1 MMRVRPIKLEIEG
14 FQSFKERQIIDFEK
28 LCECG
33 IFGIFGETGS
43 GKSSI
48 LDAIILALY
57 DEIPKEKELPSE
69 SEGLKNFLNNSSDK
83 MEIYFKFALDNDIF
97 EISRKYALGKTKG
110 VDTLKKK
117 EVLMKKNNV
126 IIAEK
131 STQLKSYL
139 DEEFGLSVDDFM
151 RTVVLPQGKFSEF
164 LKLKGTDKKDSIA
177 RIFNME
183 EYGKKLKDRANLEK
197 KKLEAEKKDWESQKE
212 NIEWTSSE
220 DIKSCEKSLV
230 DNKILLE
237 NLINEKKDFDIYYTE
252 VNGLKNLLE
261 RYNSLLQE
269 KKALENLKEHI
280 LSQQTILDKSSQAD
294 EIKEYISKN
303 DDLEKNLLKSEN
315 DLKIYTISKE
325 KLEKQLNIIKAELL
339 ELDKT
344 SEELET
350 KKGAIDFDKRKY
362 QKISSAYS
370 DKKIILSK
378 EKTLEKYKKDILHC
392 ENQIAIYQEE
402 IKALNFKLE
411 NNQRE
416 ISLLPNANEES
427 LEEINSQ
434 ILQLKSLLKTFEENQ
449 REKKEIDSSLV
460 ALEEE
465 KEKLE
470 KEKVTTLE
478 NLETLEKEKIKN
490 LAFELSKT
498 LEEGKPCP
506 VCGSTHHVTM
516 DFSKTTSL
524 NLDKEIKNISS
535 KKDKLIGKISEI
547 IGTITEL
554 TNRKSKLDILYEER
568 VMIDSDYNSI
578 QSKVENLTKEI
589 EDKKKELQIIKEKEI
604 SLQNQKVKLE
614 SDIKNTT
621 LNLSREEKNLSNTKL
636 ETETIQ
642 KEIETIS
649 QNLDKIYIDI
659 SLENLEDR
667 KITLEENQEILENLE
682 KKIKE
687 NLNLKNKKI
696 DLREDINSKLS
707 IDNVEISKVTS
718 DINHLSEQI
727 KSNALNISLL
737 LEKYNFIDKEDVKKY
752 YLKDSEK
759 ENLKKEIDGFNS
771 NLTRVINILD
781 ETEKN
786 IDGRTLSD
794 DQWQE
799 IKDKKENLE
808 NSITKLNIDISDTE
822 KALVRKREN
831 LIKIQEIDKQL
842 VKVSKKLA
850 VAEDIYT
857 KLRTKDFVSFLV
869 DKKLKNVVAMA
880 SQRLNKI
887 SNGRY
892 QLTSDE
898 SSNFYVVDFFNE
910 GKRRRTATLSGGE
923 TFVVSL
929 CLALALSKQL
939 QLKGKRPLEFFFLDE
954 GFGSLDSKLLD
965 KVMDSIE
972 NIRSEEKIKIGI
984 ITHLEELKLRVLK
997 RIQVEKAIPGERGS
1011 KIKMI

>member
-1 MMRVRPIKLEIEG
+1 MRPIKLEIEG
-14 FQSFKERQIIDFEK
+14 FQSFKERQTIDFEK

-57 DEIPKEKELPSE
+57 GEIPKEKELSPTD
-69 SEGLKNFLNNSSDK
+69 EGLKNFLNNSSDK
-83 MEIYFKFALDNDIF
+83 MEIYFKFALGSDIF
-97 EISRKYALGKTKG
+97 EINRKYGIGKTKG
-110 VDTLKKK
+110 IEVLKLK
-117 EVLMKKNNV
+117 EVLMKKNDV
-126 IIAEK
+126 IVAEK
-131 STQLKSYL
+131 STQLNEKL
-139 DEEFGLSVDDFM
+139 DEEFGLGVGDFV

-164 LKLKGTDKKDSIA
+164 LKLRGEAKRKTIEN
-177 RIFNME
+177 IFNME

-197 KKLEAEKKDWESQKE
+197 KKLEAEKKECESQKE
-212 NIEWTSSE
+212 SIEWTSSE

-237 NLINEKKDFDIYYTE
+237 NLTNEKKDFDIYYTE

-269 KKALENLKEHI
+269 KKSLEDLKEHI

-659 SLENLEDR
+659 SLESLEDR

>member
-43 GKSSI
+43 GKSTI

-57 DEIPKEKELPSE
+57 GEIPKEKELAKE
-69 SEGLKNFLNNSSDK
+69 DEGLKNFLNNSSDK
-83 MEIYFKFALDNDIF
+83 MEIYFKFALGSDIF
-97 EISRKYALGKTKG
+97 EINRKYGIGKTKG
-110 VDTLKKK
+110 VEVLKLK
-117 EVLMKKNNV
+117 EVLMKKNDV
-126 IIAEK
+126 IVAEK
-131 STQLKSYL
+131 STQLDEKL
-139 DEEFGLSVDDFM
+139 DEEFGLGVGDFV

-164 LKLKGTDKKDSIA
+164 LKLRGEAKRKTIEN
-177 RIFNME
+177 IFNME

-197 KKLEAEKKDWESQKE
+197 KKLEAEKKEWESQKE
-212 NIEWTSSE
+212 NIEWTFSE

-252 VNGLKNLLE
+252 VNGLKNFLE
-261 RYNSLLQE
+261 RYRSLLQE
-269 KKALENLKEHI
+269 KKSLEDLKEHI

-294 EIKEYISKN
+294 EIKGYISKN

-325 KLEKQLNIIKAELL
+325 KLEKQLNIIKSELL
-339 ELDKT
+339 ELDKN

-350 KKGAIDFDKRKY
+350 KKGAVDFDKGEY
-362 QKISSAYS
+362 QKISNTYS

-378 EKTLEKYKKDILHC
+378 EKTLEKYRKDILHC
-392 ENQIAIYQEE
+392 ENQISIYQEE
-402 IKALNFKLE
+402 IKALNSKLE

-416 ISLLPNANEES
+416 ISLIPNTDEES
-427 LEEINSQ
+427 LEEVNSQ
-434 ILQLKSLLKTFEENQ
+434 VLQLKSLLKTFEENQ
-449 REKKEIDSSLV
+449 KEKKEIDSSLV

-470 KEKVTTLE
+470 KEKITTLE

-516 DFSKTTSL
+516 DFSKTTNL
-524 NLDKEIKNISS
+524 NLDKDIKNISS

-554 TNRKSKLDILYEER
+554 TNRKSKLDILYEEK
-568 VMIDSDYNSI
+568 VMTDIDYNSI
-578 QSKVENLTKEI
+578 QSKVESLTKEI
-589 EDKKKELQIIKEKEI
+589 EDKKKELQIIKEKQI
-604 SLQNQKVKLE
+604 SLQNQKIKLE
-614 SDIKNTT
+614 SDIKNTN
-621 LNLSREEKNLSNTKL
+621 LNLSREEKNLFNTKI

-649 QNLDKIYIDI
+649 QALDKIYIDI

-667 KITLEENQEILENLE
+667 KTTLEENQEILEKLE
-682 KKIKE
+682 KEIKE

-696 DLREDINSKLS
+696 DLREDINGKLNM
-707 IDNVEISKVTS
+707 DNVEISRVTS

-752 YLKDSEK
+752 YLKEKEK
-759 ENLKKEIDGFNS
+759 ENLKKEIDEFNS

-786 IDGRTLSD
+786 IGGRTLSD

-808 NSITKLNIDISDTE
+808 NSITKLNIDISDTK

-842 VKVSKKLA
+842 IKVNKKLA

-898 SSNFYVVDFFNE
+898 NSNFYVVDFFNE

>member
-43 GKSSI
+43 GKSTI

-57 DEIPKEKELPSE
+57 GEIPKEKELSPTD
-69 SEGLKNFLNNSSDK
+69 EGLKNFLNNSSDK
-83 MEIYFKFALDNDIF
+83 MEIYFKFALGSDIF
-97 EISRKYALGKTKG
+97 EINRKYGIGKTKG
-110 VDTLKKK
+110 VEVLKLK
-117 EVLMKKNNV
+117 EVLMKKNDV
-126 IIAEK
+126 IVAEK
-131 STQLKSYL
+131 STQLNEKL
-139 DEEFGLSVDDFM
+139 DEEFGLGVGDFV

-164 LKLKGTDKKDSIA
+164 LKLRGEAKRKTIEN
-177 RIFNME
+177 IFNME

-197 KKLEAEKKDWESQKE
+197 KKLEAEKKEWERQKE

-269 KKALENLKEHI
+269 KKSLEDLREHI
-280 LSQQTILDKSSQAD
+280 LSQQNILDKSSQAD
-294 EIKEYISKN
+294 EIKGYISKN

-315 DLKIYTISKE
+315 DLKTYTTSKE

-350 KKGAIDFDKRKY
+350 KKGAVDFDKGEY
-362 QKISSAYS
+362 QKISNAYS
-370 DKKIILSK
+370 DKKIILAK
-378 EKTLEKYKKDILHC
+378 EKTLEKYRKDILYC
-392 ENQIAIYQEE
+392 ENQISIYQEE
-402 IKALNFKLE
+402 IKSLNSQLE

-416 ISLLPNANEES
+416 ISLLPNTNGES

-434 ILQLKSLLKTFEENQ
+434 VLQLKSLLKTFDENQ
-449 REKKEIDSSLV
+449 KEKKEIDNSLV
-460 ALEEE
+460 ALEED

-470 KEKVTTLE
+470 KEKITTLE
-478 NLETLEKEKIKN
+478 NLEILEKEKIKN

-516 DFSKTTSL
+516 DFSKTTNL

-568 VMIDSDYNSI
+568 VMIDSDYI
-578 QSKVENLTKEI
+578 FVQSKVESLTKEI
-589 EDKKKELQIIKEKEI
+589 EDKKKELQIIKEKGI

-621 LNLSREEKNLSNTKL
+621 LNLSREEKNLFNTKI

-659 SLENLEDR
+659 SLESLEDR
-667 KITLEENQEILENLE
+667 KKTLEENQEILEKLE
-682 KKIKE
+682 KEIKE

-696 DLREDINSKLS
+696 DLREDINSKLNE
-707 IDNVEISKVTS
+707 DNIEISKLT
-718 DINHLSEQI
+718 INISYLSEQI

-752 YLKDSEK
+752 YLKENEK
-759 ENLKKEIDGFNS
+759 ENLKKEIDEFNS

-786 IDGRTLSD
+786 IGGRTLSD
-794 DQWQE
+794 DQWQD

-808 NSITKLNIDISDTE
+808 NSITKLNIDISDAE
-822 KALVRKREN
+822 KSLVRKREN
-831 LIKIQEIDKQL
+831 LIKIQEIDKRL

-857 KLRTKDFVSFLV
+857 KLRAKDFVSFLV

-1011 KIKMI
+1011 KIKMV

>member
-280 LSQQTILDKSSQAD
+280 LSQQTILDKSLQAD

-315 DLKIYTISKE
+315 DLKIYTTSKE

-350 KKGAIDFDKRKY
+350 KKGAVDFDKGEY
-362 QKISSAYS
+362 QKISNAYS
-370 DKKIILSK
+370 DKKIILAK
-378 EKTLEKYKKDILHC
+378 EKTLEKYRKDILHC
-392 ENQIAIYQEE
+392 ENQISIYQEE
-402 IKALNFKLE
+402 IKSLNSQLE

-416 ISLLPNANEES
+416 ISLLPNTNEES

-434 ILQLKSLLKTFEENQ
+434 VLQLKSLLKTFEENQ
-449 REKKEIDSSLV
+449 KEKKEIDNSLV

-470 KEKVTTLE
+470 KEKITTLE

-506 VCGSTHHVTM
+506 VCGSIHHVTM
-516 DFSKTTSL
+516 DFSKTSNL

-554 TNRKSKLDILYEER
+554 TNRKSKLDILYEEK
-568 VMIDSDYNSI
+568 VMTDIDYKVV
-578 QSKVENLTKEI
+578 QSKVESLTKEI
-589 EDKKKELQIIKEKEI
+589 EDKKQELQIIKEKGI
-604 SLQNQKVKLE
+604 SLQNQKIKLE

-649 QNLDKIYIDI
+649 QTLDKIYIDI
-659 SLENLEDR
+659 SLESLEDR

-682 KKIKE
+682 KEIKE

-696 DLREDINSKLS
+696 DLREDINSKLN
-707 IDNVEISKVTS
+707 IDNVEISRVTS

-759 ENLKKEIDGFNS
+759 ENLKKEINEFN
-771 NLTRVINILD
+771 NNFTRVTNILD

-786 IDGRTLSD
+786 INGRTLSD

-822 KALVRKREN
+822 KSLVRKREN